1 MKVMVINCGSSSLK
15 FKLFELAEG
24 QTLLAEGLVEEIGRT
39 PARFLYCNCRMKKG
53 EKVTRDVKADNHTE
67 AVGVVAKALLDPE
80 IGLFE
85 GKIDV
90 DAVGHRVVH
99 GGEKFSKS
107 ALITKGVKEVIEA
120 CCDLAPLH
128 NPPNLAG
135 IVACEE
141 IFPELPQV
149 AVFDTAFHQTMPRK
163 AYIYGLPYELYE
175 RYHIRK
181 YGFHGTSHEYVSQR
195 AAEMM
200 GTDIKKLKIVT
211 CHLGNGAS
219 ITAVKFGQSID
230 TSMGFTPLQGLV
242 MGTRTGDMD
251 PAVVLFLMEKEHLD
265 IKAMN
270 DLLNKKSG
278 LKGISGV
285 SNDLRQI
292 IDAAKRGNARAHAAI
307 DSMVYR
313 ITKYIGSYVAAMGG
327 IDAVVFTGGIGENA
341 AEIREKVLEPLEC
354 MGVVLD
360 CDRNQSADRE
370 KIITKD
376 SSPVKALVVPTN
388 EELMIAM
395 KTRAVVED
403 EANHV
408 VH

>member
-15 FKLFELAEG
+15 FKLFDIGES
-24 QTLLAEGLVEEIGRT
+24 QTLLAEGMVEEIGKAT
-39 PARFLYCNCRMKKG
+39 SRFCYCTHKMKKG
-53 EKVTRDVKADNHTE
+53 DKVANDVKAEDHTQ
-67 AVGVVAKALLDPE
+67 AVDAVAKALLDPE
-80 IGLFE
+80 IGLFQ
-85 GKIDV
+85 GAIQV

-107 ALITKGVKEVIEA
+107 ALITTGVRDVIEA
-120 CCDLAPLH
+120 CCELAPLH

-135 IVACEE
+135 IDACET
-141 IFPELPQV
+141 IFPGVPQV

-163 AYIYGLPYELYE
+163 AYIYAVPYELYE

-181 YGFHGTSHEYVSQR
+181 YGFHGTSHEYVSLR
-195 AAEMM
+195 AAEVL
-200 GTDIKKLKIVT
+200 GQDVKKLKIVT

-251 PAVVLFLMEKEHLD
+251 PAVVLYLMEKEHLD
-265 IKAMN
+265 IQAMN

-278 LKGISGV
+278 LKGISGI

-292 IDAAKRGNARAHAAI
+292 MDAAKRGNARAHAAI

-313 ITKYIGSYVAAMGG
+313 ITKYIGSYIAAMGG

-341 AEIREKVLEPLEC
+341 AEIREKVLEPFDSL
-354 MGVVLD
+354 GIVLD
-360 CDRNQSADRE
+360 CEKNQSKDRE

-376 SSPVKALVVPTN
+376 SSPVKALVIPTN

-395 KTRAVVED
+395 KTKAVVEE
-403 EANHV
+403 EATRENH
-408 VH
+408 